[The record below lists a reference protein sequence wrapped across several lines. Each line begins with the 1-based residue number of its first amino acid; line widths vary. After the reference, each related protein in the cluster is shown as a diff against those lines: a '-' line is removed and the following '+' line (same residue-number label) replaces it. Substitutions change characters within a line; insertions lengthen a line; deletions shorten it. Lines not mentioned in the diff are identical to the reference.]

1 MNKKLNE
8 LLLNLIK
15 LERKDIVNIYLY
27 GILSGLVYLS
37 IPLGIQA
44 IISYAFGAT
53 MVTSIYLLIAFVVLG
68 TWLTGYFQIKV
79 MMIIE
84 KIQQKIFVDYTFKIA
99 KRLPDI
105 DLYSVNNYHLPEL
118 INRFFDTQNLQ
129 KSFSKMLLSIPTS
142 IIQIIFG
149 VILLSLYHV
158 WFLVFGIFLIIGIVV
173 LFKLTMKQGI
183 ETSLKESD
191 SKYHLAAW
199 LEDLSSAIKI
209 FKVSSNSN
217 IHLEETDKRVLPY
230 LDYRT
235 QHFHVLKFQYKLVIF
250 FKVIITLVML
260 SIGVYLLINQK
271 LNIGAFMA
279 VEIVIL
285 LLLSAVEKLI
295 KSLESYYDTIT
306 ALAKLD
312 KITEL
317 KTENSGKHNI
327 YHNSNAGVDISFNRV
342 NYSFD
347 GKTNKLENISFDVTA
362 NGITVIS
369 GDTASGKSLLLNLI
383 AGFYTPTQ
391 GNIFINGV
399 GIENIDMNIYRSKL
413 GLMIDERGIFKG
425 TIFENISVGN
435 ENIKLD
441 DVVALAKEIGID
453 SHYFSNDLLSVIND
467 VNYQLPYSTKKII
480 MLLRA
485 LIGDKKL
492 VLLKEPLEG
501 LGENIK
507 PKLIEYIKKTAQH
520 RTYII
525 ISQDKDLIKA
535 SQHHLSMNKGK
546 LEVIK

>member
-15 LERKDIVNIYLY
+15 LERKDIINIYLY

-250 FKVIITLVML
+250 FKVVITLVML

-317 KTENSGKHNI
+317 KMENNGKHDI
-327 YHNSNAGVDISFNRV
+327 YHNSNTGVNISFNRV

-362 NGITVIS
+362 NAITVIS

-383 AGFYTPTQ
+383 AGFYIPTQ

-441 DVVALAKEIGID
+441 DVVSLAKEIGID

-485 LIGDKKL
+485 FIGDKKL

-507 PKLIEYIKKTAQH
+507 PKLIEYIQKTAQH